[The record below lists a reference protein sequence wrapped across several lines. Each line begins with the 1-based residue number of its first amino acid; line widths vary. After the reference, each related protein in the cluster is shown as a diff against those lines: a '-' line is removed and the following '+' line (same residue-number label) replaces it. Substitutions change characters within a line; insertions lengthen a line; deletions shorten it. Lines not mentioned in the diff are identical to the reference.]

1 MDQLPKILKDTSNKI
16 SSITKKHDSFLEQD
30 SDLYQKSKLFTKV
43 LYDISKLVESTSSK
57 STLPELI
64 IKNFD
69 PEQVWAGVEL
79 QNREKLSI
87 FESRLSSIKIN
98 ELSSHPLLIGRL
110 TKMKTEEI
118 NEDHPSEEE
127 LYDAM
132 EKDESDEEPLDV
144 PNKQD
149 EGNDEGN
156 INDDILNDP
165 DFQNM
170 SDSDGDEL
178 PLFDNLDE
186 DELELGNESEE
197 EDQEE
202 NSEKVQLPLEN
213 DKGRK
218 TELDDNFFKLSDMEK
233 FHDMEDPSDILK
245 GKKDEEE
252 DLVNMFEDIPD
263 DEDANMMYKDYWLEN
278 DVEPTG
284 QSPGD
289 GETRDE
295 DNEEEEEEE
304 EGEEEGSEGVPETK
318 SKLLPSSD
326 EEDEE
331 EIVKSSHE
339 KAQERLTRKISKMEE
354 AAVGDKTWQ
363 MGGEVTAPVRP
374 ENSLLSE
381 HLEYDT
387 AAKQA
392 PVVTEEVSRKL
403 EDIILQRIKDKAWD
417 DVERK
422 VKPVEDPYEFKKKLV
437 LEQEKSKLSLAQI
450 YEEEFLKVAEQTT
463 EMKPSV
469 GLLDKEK
476 EETPAEVEEI
486 KVLMNSLFRK
496 LDSLSHLH
504 FTPKQKSA
512 ELKVVRNIPSIA
524 MEEVAPV
531 AVANSELLA
540 PAEVVDIKKG
550 ELVDDREKT
559 KTDRKRE
566 KREKK
571 AKLKAKIKDKERKEK
586 LVAKLN
592 PGLVNKHSKE
602 KALRQLEEAEKQGH
616 VINLNKKK
624 KSTSVKTSK
633 SFFTNLQDEVKT
645 HVREKA
651 ASNKSKDKNNKINPA
666 NLKL

>member
-16 SSITKKHDSFLEQD
+16 SSITKKPESFLTQEA
-30 SDLYQKSKLFTKV
+30 SLYEKSKLFTKV
-43 LYDISKLVESTSSK
+43 LYDISKLVETSSSK

-64 IKNFD
+64 IENFD

-79 QNREKLSI
+79 QNKDKLTSL
-87 FESRLSSIKIN
+87 ESKFSSIKIN
-98 ELSSHPLLIGRL
+98 ELSSHPLLVG
-110 TKMKTEEI
+110 KQPNKKAEEI
-118 NEDHPSEEE
+118 PQDCSEDEE
-127 LYDAM
+127 LGD
-132 EKDESDEEPLDV
+132 ELESDDLGAEEPPAEPTERDASDGEKSDDDLLD
-144 PNKQD
+144 
-149 EGNDEGN
+149 
-156 INDDILNDP
+156 DP

-186 DELELGNESEE
+186 EELDLENEE
-197 EDQEE
+197 EDED
-202 NSEKVQLPLEN
+202 EKGDSVKLPSKE
-213 DKGRK
+213 KGGRK
-218 TELDDNFFKLSDMEK
+218 TELDDKFFSLADMEK
-233 FHDMEDPSDILK
+233 FHDMEDPGDILK

-252 DLVNMFEDIPD
+252 EDLVDMFEDIPD
-263 DEDANMMYKDYWLEN
+263 DDDANMMYKDYWLEN
-278 DVEPTG
+278 KGD
-284 QSPGD
+284 PGD
-289 GETRDE
+289 TDDDDDDNDDETNE
-295 DNEEEEEEE
+295 QSEEEEDQEN
-304 EGEEEGSEGVPETK
+304 EGDSKTK
-318 SKLLPSSD
+318 AKLLPSSD
-326 EEDEE
+326 EEDEDE
-331 EIVKSSHE
+331 VVKSSHE
-339 KAQERLTRKISKMEE
+339 KAQERLSKKISKMEE

-363 MGGEVTAPVRP
+363 MGGEAAAPVRP

-392 PVVTEEVSRKL
+392 PVITEEVSRRL

-437 LEQEKSKLSLAQI
+437 LDQEKSKLSLAQI
-450 YEEEFLKVAEQTT
+450 YEEEFMKVAEQTT
-463 EMKPSV
+463 AKKPSV
-469 GLLDKEK
+469 GLLDKEE

-486 KVLMNSLFRK
+486 KGLMHSLFRK

-531 AVANSELLA
+531 AAGNSDLLA
-540 PAEVVDIKKG
+540 PAEVVDKKKG

-559 KTDRKRE
+559 KTDRKRD

-592 PGLVNKHSKE
+592 PGLGNKYSKE
-602 KALRQLEEAEKQGH
+602 KALKQLEDAEKQGH
-616 VINLNKKK
+616 VINLNKKNK
-624 KSTSVKTSK
+624 DTSVKTSK

-645 HVREKA
+645 QVREKA
-651 ASNKSKDKNNKINPA
+651 ASKKSKDKNNKINPA
-666 NLKL
+666 SLKL

>member
-16 SSITKKHDSFLEQD
+16 SSITKKPESFLTHEA
-30 SDLYQKSKLFTKV
+30 SLYEKSKLFTKV
-43 LYDISKLVESTSSK
+43 LYDISKLVETSSSK

-64 IKNFD
+64 IENFD

-79 QNREKLSI
+79 QNNDKIASLEAK
-87 FESRLSSIKIN
+87 FSSIKIN
-98 ELSSHPLLIGRL
+98 ELSSHPLLVGKQ
-110 TKMKTEEI
+110 TKKKAEEI
-118 NEDHPSEEE
+118 PEDYSEDEDLGEE
-127 LYDAM
+127 LVSDDLGAAEPPAEPTEREASDD
-132 EKDESDEEPLDV
+132 EKSDDDLLD
-144 PNKQD
+144 
-149 EGNDEGN
+149 
-156 INDDILNDP
+156 DP

-178 PLFDNLDE
+178 PLFDNLEEDELDLENEEEDE
-186 DELELGNESEE
+186 DEKSDSVKLPSK
-197 EDQEE
+197 
-202 NSEKVQLPLEN
+202 EKG
-213 DKGRK
+213 GRK
-218 TELDDNFFKLSDMEK
+218 TELDDKFFSLADMEK

-252 DLVNMFEDIPD
+252 EDLVDMFEDIPD
-263 DEDANMMYKDYWLEN
+263 DDDANMMYQDYWLEN
-278 DVEPTG
+278 KGD
-284 QSPGD
+284 PGD
-289 GETRDE
+289 IDDDDDE
-295 DNEEEEEEE
+295 NNEQDEEEEDQEN
-304 EGEEEGSEGVPETK
+304 EGDTK
-318 SKLLPSSD
+318 TKAKLLPSSD
-326 EEDEE
+326 EEDEDE
-331 EIVKSSHE
+331 VVKSSHE
-339 KAQERLTRKISKMEE
+339 KAQERLSKKISKMEE

-363 MGGEVTAPVRP
+363 MGGEAAAPVRP

-392 PVVTEEVSRKL
+392 PVITEEVSRRL

-437 LEQEKSKLSLAQI
+437 LDQEKSKLSLAQI
-450 YEEEFLKVAEQTT
+450 YEEEFMKVAEQTT
-463 EMKPSV
+463 AKKPSV
-469 GLLDKEK
+469 GLLDKEE

-486 KVLMNSLFRK
+486 KGLMHSLFRK

-531 AVANSELLA
+531 AAANSDLLA
-540 PAEVVDIKKG
+540 PAEVVDKKKG

-559 KTDRKRE
+559 KTDRKRD

-592 PGLVNKHSKE
+592 PGLGNKYSKE
-602 KALRQLEEAEKQGH
+602 KALKQLEDAEKQGH
-616 VINLNKKK
+616 VINLNKKNK
-624 KSTSVKTSK
+624 DTSVKTSK

-645 HVREKA
+645 QVREKA
-651 ASNKSKDKNNKINPA
+651 ASKKSKDKNNKINPA
-666 NLKL
+666 SLKL

>member
-16 SSITKKHDSFLEQD
+16 SSITKKPESFLTQEAT
-30 SDLYQKSKLFTKV
+30 LYEKSKLFTKV
-43 LYDISKLVESTSSK
+43 LYDISKLVETSSSK

-64 IKNFD
+64 IENFD

-79 QNREKLSI
+79 QNKDKLASL
-87 FESRLSSIKIN
+87 ESKFSSIKIN
-98 ELSSHPLLIGRL
+98 ELSSYPLLVGKQ
-110 TKMKTEEI
+110 TNKKTEEI
-118 NEDHPSEEE
+118 PEDYSEDEDLGEE
-127 LYDAM
+127 LQ
-132 EKDESDEEPLDV
+132 SDDLGAEEPLAEPTEREVSD
-144 PNKQD
+144 D
-149 EGNDEGN
+149 EKS
-156 INDDILNDP
+156 DDDLLNDP

-186 DELELGNESEE
+186 DEL
-197 EDQEE
+197 D
-202 NSEKVQLPLEN
+202 LEN
-213 DKGRK
+213 EDENEDEDGDPVKLPSREKGGRK
-218 TELDDNFFKLSDMEK
+218 TELDDKFFSLADMEK

-252 DLVNMFEDIPD
+252 EDLVDMFEDIPD
-263 DEDANMMYKDYWLEN
+263 DDANMMYKDYWLEN
-278 DVEPTG
+278 EG
-284 QSPGD
+284 GPGD
-289 GETRDE
+289 TDDDE
-295 DNEEEEEEE
+295 NNEQSEDEEEPEN
-304 EGEEEGSEGVPETK
+304 EGDSKTK
-318 SKLLPSSD
+318 AKLLPSSD
-326 EEDEE
+326 EEDEDE
-331 EIVKSSHE
+331 VVKSSHE
-339 KAQERLTRKISKMEE
+339 KAQERLSKKISKMEE

-363 MGGEVTAPVRP
+363 MGGEAAAPVRP

-392 PVVTEEVSRKL
+392 PVITEEVSRRL

-437 LEQEKSKLSLAQI
+437 LDQEKSKLSLAQI
-450 YEEEFLKVAEQTT
+450 YEEEFMKVAEQTT
-463 EMKPSV
+463 AKKPSV
-469 GLLDKEK
+469 GLLDKEQ

-486 KVLMNSLFRK
+486 KGLMNSLFRK

-531 AVANSELLA
+531 AAANSDLLA
-540 PAEVVDIKKG
+540 PAEVVDKKKG

-559 KTDRKRE
+559 KTDRKRD

-592 PGLVNKHSKE
+592 PGLGNKYSKE
-602 KALRQLEEAEKQGH
+602 KALKQLEDAEKQGH
-616 VINLNKKK
+616 VINLNKKSK
-624 KSTSVKTSK
+624 DTSVKTSK

-651 ASNKSKDKNNKINPA
+651 ASKKSKDKNNKINPA
-666 NLKL
+666 SLKL

>member
-16 SSITKKHDSFLEQD
+16 SSITKKPESFLTQEA
-30 SDLYQKSKLFTKV
+30 SLYEKSKLFTKV
-43 LYDISKLVESTSSK
+43 LYDISKLVETSSSK

-64 IKNFD
+64 IENFD

-79 QNREKLSI
+79 QNKDKLASL
-87 FESRLSSIKIN
+87 ESKFSSIKIN
-98 ELSSHPLLIGRL
+98 ELSSCPLLVG
-110 TKMKTEEI
+110 KPSKKKAEEI
-118 NEDHPSEEE
+118 PQDYSEDEDLGEE
-127 LYDAM
+127 L
-132 EKDESDEEPLDV
+132 ESDDLGAEEPPTEPTEREASDDEKSDDDLLD
-144 PNKQD
+144 
-149 EGNDEGN
+149 
-156 INDDILNDP
+156 DP

-186 DELELGNESEE
+186 DELDLENEE
-197 EDQEE
+197 EDED
-202 NSEKVQLPLEN
+202 EKGESVKLPSKE
-213 DKGRK
+213 KGGRK
-218 TELDDNFFKLSDMEK
+218 TELDDKFFSLADMEK

-252 DLVNMFEDIPD
+252 EDLVDMFEDIPD
-263 DEDANMMYKDYWLEN
+263 DDDANMMYQDYWLEN
-278 DVEPTG
+278 KGD
-284 QSPGD
+284 PGD
-289 GETRDE
+289 TDDNDDDNNEQSEEE
-295 DNEEEEEEE
+295 DVQENEEDAK
-304 EGEEEGSEGVPETK
+304 TK
-318 SKLLPSSD
+318 AKLLPSSD
-326 EEDEE
+326 EEDEDE
-331 EIVKSSHE
+331 VVKSSHE
-339 KAQERLTRKISKMEE
+339 KAQERLSKKISKMEE

-363 MGGEVTAPVRP
+363 MGGEAAAPVRP

-392 PVVTEEVSRKL
+392 PVITEEVSRRL

-437 LEQEKSKLSLAQI
+437 LDQEKSKLSLAQI
-450 YEEEFLKVAEQTT
+450 YEEEFMKVAEQTT
-463 EMKPSV
+463 AKKPSV
-469 GLLDKEK
+469 GLLDKEE

-486 KVLMNSLFRK
+486 KGLMHSLFRK

-531 AVANSELLA
+531 AAANSDLLA
-540 PAEVVDIKKG
+540 PAEVVDKKKG

-559 KTDRKRE
+559 KTDRKRD

-592 PGLVNKHSKE
+592 PGLGNKYSKE
-602 KALRQLEEAEKQGH
+602 KALKQLEDAEKQGH
-616 VINLNKKK
+616 VINLNKKNK
-624 KSTSVKTSK
+624 DTSVKTSK

-651 ASNKSKDKNNKINPA
+651 ASKKSKDKNNKINPA
-666 NLKL
+666 SLKL

>member
-1 MDQLPKILKDTSNKI
+1 MDQLPQILKDTSNKI
-16 SSITKKHDSFLEQD
+16 SSITKKPESFLTQD
-30 SDLYQKSKLFTKV
+30 VSLYEKSRLFTKV
-43 LYDISKLVESTSSK
+43 LYDISKLVETSSSR

-64 IKNFD
+64 IENFD

-79 QNREKLSI
+79 QNKDKLASL
-87 FESRLSSIKIN
+87 ESKFSSIKIN
-98 ELSSHPLLIGRL
+98 ELSSYPLLVGKQI
-110 TKMKTEEI
+110 KKKPDEI
-118 NEDHPSEEE
+118 PEDYS
-127 LYDAM
+127 D
-132 EKDESDEEPLDV
+132 DEDPNDEIDDLGDEEPV
-144 PNKQD
+144 D
-149 EGNDEGN
+149 EAPEKEGKASDDEKSD
-156 INDDILNDP
+156 DDILNDP

-186 DELELGNESEE
+186 DELDLENE
-197 EDQEE
+197 EDSDEDAEGDSVKLPAKEE
-202 NSEKVQLPLEN
+202 KG
-213 DKGRK
+213 GRK
-218 TELDDNFFKLSDMEK
+218 TELDDKFFSLADMEK

-245 GKKDEEE
+245 GKKDDEEE
-252 DLVNMFEDIPD
+252 DLVDMFEDIPD
-263 DEDANMMYKDYWLEN
+263 DDDANTMYKDYWLDNTGQGPEDSDEDDSEEDEQNAEDEEN
-278 DVEPTG
+278 DG
-284 QSPGD
+284 Q
-289 GETRDE
+289 E
-295 DNEEEEEEE
+295 NEENAER
-304 EGEEEGSEGVPETK
+304 K

-326 EEDEE
+326 EEDEDE
-331 EIVKSSHE
+331 VVKSSHE
-339 KAQERLTRKISKMEE
+339 KAQERLAKKISKMEE
-354 AAVGDKTWQ
+354 AAVGDKSWQ

-392 PVVTEEVSRKL
+392 PVITEEVSRRL

-437 LEQEKSKLSLAQI
+437 LDQEKSKLSLAQI
-450 YEEEFLKVAEQTT
+450 YEEEFMKVAEQTT
-463 EMKPSV
+463 AKKPSV
-469 GLLDKEK
+469 GLLDKEQ

-486 KVLMNSLFRK
+486 KGLMNTLFRK

-524 MEEVAPV
+524 IEEVAPV
-531 AVANSELLA
+531 AAANSDLLA
-540 PAEVVDIKKG
+540 PAEVVDKKKG

-559 KTDRKRE
+559 KTDRKRD

-592 PGLVNKHSKE
+592 PGLGNKYSKE
-602 KALRQLEEAEKQGH
+602 KALKQLEDAEKQGH
-616 VINLNKKK
+616 VINLNKKNK
-624 KSTSVKTSK
+624 DTSVKTSK

-645 HVREKA
+645 QVREKA
-651 ASNKSKDKNNKINPA
+651 ASKKSKDKNNKINPA
-666 NLKL
+666 SLKL

>member
-16 SSITKKHDSFLEQD
+16 SSITKKPESFLTQEAT
-30 SDLYQKSKLFTKV
+30 LYEKSKLFTKV
-43 LYDISKLVESTSSK
+43 LYDISKLVETSSSK

-64 IKNFD
+64 IENFD

-79 QNREKLSI
+79 QNKDKLASL
-87 FESRLSSIKIN
+87 ESKFSSIKIN
-98 ELSSHPLLIGRL
+98 ELSSYPLLVGKQ
-110 TKMKTEEI
+110 TNKKPEEI
-118 NEDHPSEEE
+118 PEDYSEDEDLGEE
-127 LYDAM
+127 LQ
-132 EKDESDEEPLDV
+132 SDDLGAEEPLAEPTEREVSD
-144 PNKQD
+144 D
-149 EGNDEGN
+149 EKS
-156 INDDILNDP
+156 DDDLLNDP

-186 DELELGNESEE
+186 DEL
-197 EDQEE
+197 D
-202 NSEKVQLPLEN
+202 LEN
-213 DKGRK
+213 EDDNEDENGDPAKLPSREKGGRK
-218 TELDDNFFKLSDMEK
+218 TELDDKFFSLADMEK

-252 DLVNMFEDIPD
+252 EDLVDMFEDIPD
-263 DEDANMMYKDYWLEN
+263 DDDANMMYKDYWLEN
-278 DVEPTG
+278 EGGP
-284 QSPGD
+284 
-289 GETRDE
+289 GETDDDE
-295 DNEEEEEEE
+295 NNEQSEDEEDPEN
-304 EGEEEGSEGVPETK
+304 EGDPKTK
-318 SKLLPSSD
+318 AKLLPSSD
-326 EEDEE
+326 EEDEDE
-331 EIVKSSHE
+331 VVKSSHE
-339 KAQERLTRKISKMEE
+339 KAQERLSKKISKMEE

-363 MGGEVTAPVRP
+363 MGGEAAAPVRP

-392 PVVTEEVSRKL
+392 PVITEEVSRRL

-437 LEQEKSKLSLAQI
+437 LDQEKSKLSLAQI
-450 YEEEFLKVAEQTT
+450 YEEEFMKVAEQTT
-463 EMKPSV
+463 AKKPSV
-469 GLLDKEK
+469 GLLDKEQ

-486 KVLMNSLFRK
+486 KGLMHSLFRK

-531 AVANSELLA
+531 AAANSDLLA
-540 PAEVVDIKKG
+540 PAEVVDKKKG

-559 KTDRKRE
+559 KTDRKRD

-592 PGLVNKHSKE
+592 PGLGNKYSKE
-602 KALRQLEEAEKQGH
+602 KALKQLEDAEKQGH
-616 VINLNKKK
+616 VINLNKKSK
-624 KSTSVKTSK
+624 DTSVKTSK

-651 ASNKSKDKNNKINPA
+651 ASKKSKDKNNKINPA
-666 NLKL
+666 SLKL